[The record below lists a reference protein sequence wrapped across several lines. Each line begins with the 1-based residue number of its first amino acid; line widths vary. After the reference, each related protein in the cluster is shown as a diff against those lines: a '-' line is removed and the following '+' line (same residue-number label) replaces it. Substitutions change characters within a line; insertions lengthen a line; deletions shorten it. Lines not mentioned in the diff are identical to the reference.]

1 MRISSGSAHFFTSFT
16 DEKDFKISIHI
27 SFSCQDFY
35 VENMSSILLS
45 QVFQFSISYGRRK
58 NDLDSPLEILEA
70 KKPIHYSYNMYQRI
84 RNHDSFPKKTCGLR
98 YKW

>member
-35 VENMSSILLS
+35 VENMISILLS

-58 NDLDSPLEILEA
+58 NDLDSPLELLET
-70 KKPIHYSYNMYQRI
+70 KKQFIIHITCI
-84 RNHDSFPKKTCGLR
+84 RE
-98 YKW
+98 